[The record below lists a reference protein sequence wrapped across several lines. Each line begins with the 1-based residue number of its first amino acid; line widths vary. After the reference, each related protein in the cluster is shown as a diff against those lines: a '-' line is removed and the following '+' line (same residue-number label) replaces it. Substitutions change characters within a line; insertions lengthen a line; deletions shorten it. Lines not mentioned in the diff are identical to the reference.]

1 MRRKSG
7 LAISLILVLVVS
19 LVPSAMGTITAK
31 AEETTVTAAPAEIK
45 LSRKKVTLEIGE
57 SYQLEVEGTEDSV
70 KWKSKKK
77 AVATVTKDGTI
88 TAKKEGK
95 TNVIATIDGQKYK
108 CQVRVVRPENPYLE
122 ETSYVSEEYYIKATK
137 SSVVIP
143 EGWIVKASDVGFQ
156 AWPDLDA
163 KSFIQAEVEVD
174 ESASQK
180 DYEMYRMIMEYMM
193 TPEMVQEMLQESV
206 GETDGVSFTVAE
218 DGVRFDEVETPNGK
232 AMVMEIRVDATDGE
246 QTLSMKATAYMLLM
260 DGMTFTVTA
269 LELDD
274 PTEEETMVKE
284 IAMDILNSF
293 VDYK

>member
-1 MRRKSG
+1 MKIKIC
-7 LAISLILVLVVS
+7 AMSLILS
-19 LVPSAMGTITAK
+19 LVATLALPGMTTITVQ
-31 AEETTVTAAPAEIK
+31 AEETVGVEEAAVVK
-45 LSRKKVTLEIGE
+45 LSKKKITLEIGE
-57 SYQLEVEGTEDSV
+57 TYQMEVEGTEDSV

-77 AVATVTKDGTI
+77 AVAIVSKNGTV

-95 TNVIATIDGQKYK
+95 TNIIATIDGQKYK

-122 ETSYVSEEYYIKATK
+122 ETSYASEEYYIKATN
-137 SSVVIP
+137 SSVVVP
-143 EGWIVKASDVGFQ
+143 EGWIINGSDVGFQ
-156 AWPDLDA
+156 TWPDMDA

-174 ESASQK
+174 ESARQQ
-180 DYEMYRMIMEYMM
+180 DYELYKILMEYMM
-193 TPEMVQEMLQESV
+193 TPETVQELLQERME
-206 GETDGVSFTVAE
+206 ETEGVSLVVAE

-232 AMVMEIRVDATDGE
+232 AMVLEIIVDATDGE
-246 QTLSMKATAYMLLM
+246 QALSMKATVYMLLM